1 MGTRSVP
8 RHSMLLGERV
18 IRQGNRW
25 RVPRDTM
32 SEEGGDSGTVT
43 PELRI
48 RQLEDRLAEE
58 TERLVKLYDA
68 FEQQE
73 KEIVGL
79 RAEIEVLEKE
89 AIDKEI
95 AREGLDALLTQKDNR
110 IRDLEVE
117 GTTTSQRVKHL
128 EPALE
133 KMEEKYTREKE
144 RLARVFEIAEELDG
158 DLRLAV
164 AEMKARDDWYVD
176 HMQIFEDLNRAIKT
190 RYDMIENAVEA
201 ERKST
206 HMQRALKER
215 LDEIL
220 SAPEGDAAA
229 MVKDIADDLEDDGVL
244 NRSNEEE
251 E

>member
-1 MGTRSVP
+1 MS
-8 RHSMLLGERV
+8 
-18 IRQGNRW
+18 
-25 RVPRDTM
+25 DTD
-32 SEEGGDSGTVT
+32 GDSGTVT

-48 RQLEDRLAEE
+48 RQLEDRLSDE

-68 FEQQE
+68 YEQQE
-73 KEIVGL
+73 RDIVGL

-89 AIDKEI
+89 VIDKEI
-95 AREGLDALLTQKDNR
+95 DREGLEQLLSEKDNR
-110 IRDLEVE
+110 VRDLELDHAKATKRIE
-117 GTTTSQRVKHL
+117 HL
-128 EPALE
+128 EPGLE
-133 KMEEKYTREKE
+133 KMEEKYTREKD

-164 AEMKARDDWYVD
+164 AEMKARDDWYVS
-176 HMQIFEDLNRAIKT
+176 HMQIFEDLNKAIKV

-206 HMQRALKER
+206 HMQRALKDR

-220 SAPEGDAAA
+220 SAPSEEAAG
-229 MVKDIADDLEDDGVL
+229 MVKEIAEDLEDDGVL

>member
-1 MGTRSVP
+1 M
-8 RHSMLLGERV
+8 
-18 IRQGNRW
+18 
-25 RVPRDTM
+25 
-32 SEEGGDSGTVT
+32 
-43 PELRI
+43 
-48 RQLEDRLAEE
+48 
-58 TERLVKLYDA
+58 
-68 FEQQE
+68 
-73 KEIVGL
+73 
-79 RAEIEVLEKE
+79 
-89 AIDKEI
+89 
-95 AREGLDALLTQKDNR
+95 
-110 IRDLEVE
+110 
-117 GTTTSQRVKHL
+117 KHL

-164 AEMKARDDWYVD
+164 AEMKARDDWYVN
-176 HMQIFEDLNRAIKT
+176 HMQIFEDLNNAIKT

-201 ERKST
+201 ERKSS

-220 SAPEGDAAA
+220 DAPDEDAAE
-229 MVKDIADDLEDDGVL
+229 MVKGIADDLEDDGVL

>member
-1 MGTRSVP
+1 
-8 RHSMLLGERV
+8 
-18 IRQGNRW
+18 
-25 RVPRDTM
+25 M
-32 SEEGGDSGTVT
+32 SDEDDDSGTLS
-43 PELRI
+43 PELSI
-48 RQLEDRLAEE
+48 RQLE
-58 TERLVKLYDA
+58 ERLDQETSRLKMLYDA
-68 FEQQE
+68 YEQQE

-79 RAEIEVLEKE
+79 KAEIEVLEKE
-89 AIDKEI
+89 VIDKEI
-95 AREGLDALLTQKDNR
+95 DREGLEQLLSEKDNR
-110 IRDLEVE
+110 VRDLELDHAKATKRVE
-117 GTTTSQRVKHL
+117 HL
-128 EPALE
+128 EPELA

-144 RLARVFEIAEELDG
+144 RLSRVFEIAEELDG

-201 ERKST
+201 ERKSS
-206 HMQRALKER
+206 HMQRALKDR

-220 SAPEGDAAA
+220 NADDGDAAD
-229 MVKDIADDLEDDGVL
+229 MVKGIADDLEDDGVL

>member
-1 MGTRSVP
+1 MY
-8 RHSMLLGERV
+8 
-18 IRQGNRW
+18 
-25 RVPRDTM
+25 DTD
-32 SEEGGDSGTVT
+32 GDSRTVT

-48 RQLEDRLAEE
+48 RQLEDRLSDE

-68 FEQQE
+68 YEQQE
-73 KEIVGL
+73 RDIVGL

-89 AIDKEI
+89 VIDKEI
-95 AREGLDALLTQKDNR
+95 DREGLEQLLSEKDNR
-110 IRDLEVE
+110 VRDLELDHAKASKRIE
-117 GTTTSQRVKHL
+117 HL
-128 EPALE
+128 EPELE
-133 KMEEKYTREKE
+133 KMEEKYTREKD

-164 AEMKARDDWYVD
+164 AEMKARDDWYVN
-176 HMQIFEDLNRAIKT
+176 HMQIFEDLNKAIKV

-206 HMQRALKER
+206 HMQRALKDR

-220 SAPEGDAAA
+220 SAPPEEAAG
-229 MVKDIADDLEDDGVL
+229 MVKEIADDLEDDGVL

>member
-1 MGTRSVP
+1 MS
-8 RHSMLLGERV
+8 
-18 IRQGNRW
+18 
-25 RVPRDTM
+25 DTD
-32 SEEGGDSGTVT
+32 GDSGTVT

-48 RQLEDRLAEE
+48 RQLEDRLSDE

-68 FEQQE
+68 YEQQE
-73 KEIVGL
+73 RDIVGL

-89 AIDKEI
+89 VIDKEI
-95 AREGLDALLTQKDNR
+95 DREGLEQLLSEKDNR
-110 IRDLEVE
+110 VRDLELDHAKATKRIE
-117 GTTTSQRVKHL
+117 HL
-128 EPALE
+128 EPELE
-133 KMEEKYTREKE
+133 KMEEKYTREKD

-158 DLRLAV
+158 DLLLAV
-164 AEMKARDDWYVD
+164 AEMKARDDWYVN
-176 HMQIFEDLNRAIKT
+176 HMQIFEDLNKAIKV

-206 HMQRALKER
+206 HMQRALKDR

-220 SAPEGDAAA
+220 SAPPEEAAG
-229 MVKDIADDLEDDGVL
+229 MVKEIADDLEDDGVL

>member
-1 MGTRSVP
+1 MS
-8 RHSMLLGERV
+8 
-18 IRQGNRW
+18 
-25 RVPRDTM
+25 DTD
-32 SEEGGDSGTVT
+32 GDTGTVT

-48 RQLEDRLAEE
+48 RQLEDRLSDE

-68 FEQQE
+68 YEQQE
-73 KEIVGL
+73 RDIVGL

-89 AIDKEI
+89 VIDKEI
-95 AREGLDALLTQKDNR
+95 DREGLEQLLSEKDNR
-110 IRDLEVE
+110 VRDLELDHAKATKRIE
-117 GTTTSQRVKHL
+117 HL
-128 EPALE
+128 EPELE
-133 KMEEKYTREKE
+133 KMEEKYTREKD

-164 AEMKARDDWYVD
+164 AEMKARDDWYVN
-176 HMQIFEDLNRAIKT
+176 HMQIFEDLNKAIKV

-206 HMQRALKER
+206 HMQRALKDR

-220 SAPEGDAAA
+220 SAPPEEAAG
-229 MVKDIADDLEDDGVL
+229 MVKEIADDLEDDGVL

>member
-1 MGTRSVP
+1 
-8 RHSMLLGERV
+8 
-18 IRQGNRW
+18 
-25 RVPRDTM
+25 M
-32 SEEGGDSGTVT
+32 SDDDGDSGTLT
-43 PELRI
+43 PEVQI
-48 RQLEDRLAEE
+48 RRLESSLEKE
-58 TERLVKLYDA
+58 TERVTKLYDA
-68 FEQQE
+68 YEMQQ

-79 RAEIEVLEKE
+79 QAEIEVLEKE
-89 AIDKEI
+89 VIDKEI
-95 AREGLDALLTQKDNR
+95 DREGLEQLLSEKDNR
-110 IRDLEVE
+110 VRDLELDHAKATKRVE
-117 GTTTSQRVKHL
+117 HL
-128 EPALE
+128 EPELA

-144 RLARVFEIAEELDG
+144 RLSRVFEIAEELDG

-201 ERKST
+201 ERKSS
-206 HMQRALKER
+206 HMQRALKDR

-220 SAPEGDAAA
+220 NADDGDAVD
-229 MVKDIADDLEDDGVL
+229 MVKGIADDLEDDGVL

>member
-1 MGTRSVP
+1 MS
-8 RHSMLLGERV
+8 
-18 IRQGNRW
+18 
-25 RVPRDTM
+25 DTD
-32 SEEGGDSGTVT
+32 GDSGTVT

-48 RQLEDRLAEE
+48 RQLEDRLSDE

-68 FEQQE
+68 YEQQE
-73 KEIVGL
+73 RDIVGL

-89 AIDKEI
+89 VIDKEI
-95 AREGLDALLTQKDNR
+95 DREGLEQLLSEKDNR
-110 IRDLEVE
+110 VRDLELDHAKATKRIE
-117 GTTTSQRVKHL
+117 HL
-128 EPALE
+128 EPELE
-133 KMEEKYTREKE
+133 KMEEKYTREKD

-164 AEMKARDDWYVD
+164 AEMKARDDWYVN
-176 HMQIFEDLNRAIKT
+176 HMQIFEDLNKAIKV

-206 HMQRALKER
+206 HMQRALKDR
-215 LDEIL
+215 LDENL
-220 SAPEGDAAA
+220 SAPPEEAAG
-229 MVKDIADDLEDDGVL
+229 MVKEIADDLEDDGVL